1 MQAPASRIQIEEKNF
16 FLIANKNCKTKEQ
29 MYVKI
34 VQIRPAHIKRNKQRE
49 LAKGKMEKENEA
61 REKHKQRK

>member
-1 MQAPASRIQIEEKNF
+1 
-16 FLIANKNCKTKEQ
+16 

-34 VQIRPAHIKRNKQRE
+34 VQTRPAHIKRNKQRE
-49 LAKGKMEKENEA
+49 LAKEKWEKENEE